1 MLSAVTAV
9 LSNLVSNVP
18 AVLVLKPFVAA
29 LPDQGRAWLV
39 VAMASTLAG
48 NFTVLGSIA
57 NLIVV
62 EKAAQRGDRDRLLGL
77 FPRRRAADADHPGD
91 RHPVAGLVTRP
102 HATVQPAGSFDP
114 RHVGDA
120 MMSRIKI
127 LDEALWPSVPKEV
140 VEEAEQA
147 AGAEPCWIV
156 RQGNGHVVA
165 SEEGPG
171 SPDVATGDIT
181 YIAEVGPRGT

>member
-1 MLSAVTAV
+1 
-9 LSNLVSNVP
+9 
-18 AVLVLKPFVAA
+18 
-29 LPDQGRAWLV
+29 
-39 VAMASTLAG
+39 
-48 NFTVLGSIA
+48 
-57 NLIVV
+57 
-62 EKAAQRGDRDRLLGL
+62 
-77 FPRRRAADADHPGD
+77 
-91 RHPVAGLVTRP
+91 
-102 HATVQPAGSFDP
+102 
-114 RHVGDA
+114 